1 MDVRFG
7 ATTERVRTSF
17 QRPGPA
23 VGVSAAGPACGSALR
38 SPAADVPKP
47 PVDGPLPAR
56 TPEASACGPNPSANG
71 SGGRVGSLQAAK
83 SLGFLARLLRLSALL
98 WVGTVAF
105 ATLPAAGLAT
115 GCIGDCNRD
124 GTVTVDE
131 LVLGTRISL
140 GQTVINF
147 CRALDVD
154 NDGKVTIDEL
164 LTAVE
169 NTIHGC
175 PTPPFTPTP
184 SITST
189 AAVVLT
195 ATQTP
200 TASTTATPTVTP
212 TPTSFGPQITFFG
225 LASPDNLVYTPSAV
239 DEHGNPVYD
248 RLAGLGAGFFIV
260 VEATS
265 GSSLQP
271 LGTSNA
277 NSDVNSPPDLQIE
290 ANKDLGNGSAAICD
304 APGPNATQTPGGVP
318 AIPTPNFDQ
327 QSPQIANTLNDFGCR
342 FSLRSPIDAC
352 TKDPTTEAPRFVS
365 SDSSSQFCTAGAVGR
380 ELEFPSG
387 DTLLTVRWRDMA
399 GNLGNP
405 ASIVVHLP

>member
-7 ATTERVRTSF
+7 ATRERVRTSF
-17 QRPGPA
+17 QRQGPA
-23 VGVSAAGPACGSALR
+23 VGVSAAGPTCGSALR
-38 SPAADVPKP
+38 NPAADVPKSP
-47 PVDGPLPAR
+47 ADGPLPAR
-56 TPEASACGPNPSANG
+56 TPEASACGPKPSANG

-83 SLGFLARLLRLSALL
+83 SLGFLARLLRLSALA
-98 WVGTVAF
+98 WVGTAAF
-105 ATLPAAGLAT
+105 ATMPAAGVAT
-115 GCIGDCNRD
+115 GCVGDCNKD

-147 CRALDVD
+147 CRALDVN

-169 NTIHGC
+169 SAIHGC
-175 PTPPFTPTP
+175 PTPPA
-184 SITST
+184 T
-189 AAVVLT
+189 ATLSVTNTATVVLT
-195 ATQTP
+195 PTQTP
-200 TASTTATPTVTP
+200 TASTTATPTVPP

-225 LASPDNLVYTPSAV
+225 LAKPDNFVYPTPSAL
-239 DEHGNPVYD
+239 DAHGNPIYD
-248 RLAGLGAGFFIV
+248 PPFGAGFFIV
-260 VEATS
+260 VEAVS
-265 GSSLQP
+265 GSSGQP

-318 AIPTPNFDQ
+318 GIPTPNFDQ
-327 QSPQIANTLNDFGCR
+327 QSQQIANTLNDFGCR
-342 FSLRSPIDAC
+342 FSLRSPSDAC
-352 TKDPTTEAPRFVS
+352 TKDPVTETPGFVNS
-365 SDSSSQFCTAGAVGR
+365 GSSSQFCTAGAVGH
-380 ELEFPSG
+380 ELEFSG